1 MGAGIETARM
11 KKKSYLDN
19 PATLKIDLMLRGL
32 RIEDPLV
39 KAWACGSS
47 GIDIMLPGKTVVN
60 IPCAEKFTEA
70 SPYVITKKGDRRVI
84 TDGTGSVEASLVPRP
99 QFYDKKTST
108 GVAFSKIAQVHGS
121 LIVITPSPACEF
133 FNAKVECKYCA
144 GNFDVTGKD
153 NVVYTVEEVVETVG
167 AALAEL
173 GSPAVYLS
181 IGFSRDASGGMEFL
195 RPYLQAIKK
204 HYNCLVA
211 VEALPPKENR
221 WIDETYAM
229 GADSVLYNVE
239 IYDEELFKIICPGRA
254 ALIGRKR
261 YFDALGYAA
270 RIFPSGTVA
279 SHLIVGLEPPGSTC
293 QGIDFLTDMGV
304 VPVLPI
310 YRPTTNKALRI
321 DPLTTEIIIP
331 VYKHLYKAVKAK
343 GINANWVRDLS
354 MVTTPVELKSLV
366 EGAGK
371 NISLVDNFYSTR
383 IGKKAAWGLSAI
395 RRKLRVKGHGEPGR

>member
-1 MGAGIETARM
+1 M

-32 RIEDPLV
+32 RIADPLV

-47 GIDIMLPGKTVVN
+47 GIDIMLPGKTIVN

-70 SPYVITKKGDRRVI
+70 SPYVITRKGERHMI
-84 TDGTGSVEASLVPRP
+84 SDGAGGVEVSLVPRP
-99 QFYDKKTST
+99 AFYDKKTST
-108 GVAFSKIAQVHGS
+108 GVPFSKIARVHGS
-121 LIVITPSPACEF
+121 LIVITPSPVCEF
-133 FNAKVECKYCA
+133 FDSKVECRYCA
-144 GNFDVTGKD
+144 GNFDSAGKE

-167 AALAEL
+167 AALAEF
-173 GSPAVYLS
+173 GSPVVYLS

-195 RPYLQAIKK
+195 RPYLQAIKRQ
-204 HYNCLVA
+204 YNCLA
-211 VEALPPKENR
+211 AIEALPPKDNH

-254 ALIGRKR
+254 SLIGRKR
-261 YFDALGYAA
+261 YLDALEYAA
-270 RIFPSGTVA
+270 KIFPSGTVA

-293 QGIDFLTDMGV
+293 QGIDFLTGIGV

-310 YRPTTNKALRI
+310 YRPTTSKALRI

-343 GINANWVRDLS
+343 GINLNWVRDLS

-366 EGAGK
+366 EGVGK
-371 NISLVDNFYSTR
+371 NISLVDNFYGTR
-383 IGKKAAWGLSAI
+383 IGKKAAWGLSTI
-395 RRKLRVKGHGEPGR
+395 RRKLRVKGHGEHGESGH